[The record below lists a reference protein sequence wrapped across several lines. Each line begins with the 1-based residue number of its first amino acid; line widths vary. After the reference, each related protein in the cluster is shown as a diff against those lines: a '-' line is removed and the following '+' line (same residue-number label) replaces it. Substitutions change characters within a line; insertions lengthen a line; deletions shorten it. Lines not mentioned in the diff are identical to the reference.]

1 MSLSTNKMTVEDLA
15 EIRKMETN
23 TLIELYG
30 ITFDTIQKML
40 LEEIFRLRGIEI
52 PIEILEPPKEYA

>member
-1 MSLSTNKMTVEDLA
+1 MALNTNKMTADDLA
-15 EIRKMETN
+15 EISKMKTD
-23 TLIELYG
+23 TLLELYG
-30 ITFDTIQKML
+30 ITFDMIQKML

>member
-1 MSLSTNKMTVEDLA
+1 MTVEDLA